1 MDPMWSHRGEK
12 RQSSWHVTYIP
23 PAHILKGAPEG
34 GVSAPKKR
42 RQGQGG
48 LLENMQTAGPLGK
61 DASDTDQ
68 EENLISRKS
77 LV

>member
-1 MDPMWSHRGEK
+1 M
-12 RQSSWHVTYIP
+12 TYFP
-23 PAHILKGAPEG
+23 PAHVLKGDTEG
-34 GVSAPKKR
+34 GVGASKKR

-61 DASDTDQ
+61 DAGDTDQ